1 MARILAKIYKELGVL
16 SKGHLVEVDRSGLVA
31 GYLGQT
37 PLKTQERIEEA
48 LGGILFIDEAY
59 SLVKDYLGEDFG
71 QEAIDTLLKA
81 MEDHRDDLVV
91 IVAGYTDLMEKFLDS
106 NPGLRSRFN
115 TFIKFDDYTADELYQ
130 IFSFLCQQNGFSYDN
145 DCKEY
150 LKLLFTAIY
159 AKRNS
164 KGFAN
169 GRTVRNY
176 FEKVITQ
183 QANRL
188 GSNVGNIEDSM
199 LMQFTLDD
207 LKTAA
212 QASFGKEK

>member
-1 MARILAKIYKELGVL
+1 
-16 SKGHLVEVDRSGLVA
+16 
-31 GYLGQT
+31 
-37 PLKTQERIEEA
+37 
-48 LGGILFIDEAY
+48 
-59 SLVKDYLGEDFG
+59 
-71 QEAIDTLLKA
+71 
-81 MEDHRDDLVV
+81 
-91 IVAGYTDLMEKFLDS
+91 MEKFLDS

-130 IFSFLCQQNGFSYDN
+130 IFSFLCQQNGFSFDN

-150 LKLLFTAIY
+150 LKRLFTAIY

-164 KGFAN
+164 KEFAN

-188 GSNVGNIEDSM
+188 AKVANIDDSM
-199 LMQFTLDD
+199 LVQFNLDD
-207 LKTAA
+207 LKAA
-212 QASFGKEK
+212 TQALFVRRKQ